1 MRPLDGIKVLD
12 LSRVLAGPY
21 CTMIMADYGAEIIK
35 VEMPETGDDSRS
47 FGPYRNGDS
56 MYYANIN
63 RGKKSMTL
71 NMKHPEAKKIIFEL
85 VKQVDVVV
93 ENFRPGT
100 MEKLG
105 LGYDVLKEINPKIIY
120 GVSSGFGHTGPWSK
134 KPAYDLVIQALSGFM
149 SITGPEGGEPTK
161 SGPSIMDLLSG
172 ILLAKGIFAALFVR
186 ERHGIGQKVDVAM
199 LDGGI
204 SILENGILRFLCNGE
219 NPGPVGN
226 RHASIT
232 PFESFQGGDGGHF
245 VIAVGNDNLW
255 AKFCKLI
262 KHEELTSD
270 ERFVSNLARTIN
282 QKQLKTII
290 SGIFA
295 IQPTEYWL
303 KAFDGAGIPAA
314 PINNMEQVCANEQAI
329 ARDMFVDV
337 VHPIIGQHTIIGPAV
352 KFTETPAAITAPAP
366 TLGQHTAE
374 ILRQYLGYS
383 DAVIEQLINNK
394 AV

>member
-1 MRPLDGIKVLD
+1 MRPLQGIKVLD

-35 VEMPETGDDSRS
+35 VEIPETGDDSRS
-47 FGPYRNGDS
+47 FGPYKNGES
-56 MYYANIN
+56 LYYANIN

-71 NMKHPEAKKIIFEL
+71 NMKHPEAKRIIFEL
-85 VKQVDVVV
+85 IKQVDVVV

-105 LGYDVLKEINPKIIY
+105 LGYDVLKEINPRIIY
-120 GVSSGFGHTGPWSK
+120 GVSSGFGHSGPWSK

-199 LDGGI
+199 LDGGV
-204 SILENGILRFLCNGE
+204 SILENGITRFLFNGE

-255 AKFCKLI
+255 EKFCKMI
-262 KHEELTSD
+262 KHEELIHD
-270 ERFVSNLARTIN
+270 ERFESNPLRTKN

-295 IQPTEYWL
+295 IKPTEYWL
-303 KAFDGAGIPAA
+303 NACDSAGIPAA
-314 PINNMEQVCANEQAI
+314 PINNMEQVCANEQVV
-329 ARDMFVDV
+329 AREMLVKLT
-337 VHPIIGQHTIIGPAV
+337 HPTIGEHTVIGPAV
-352 KFTETPAAITAPAP
+352 KFTETPASITSAAP
-366 TLGQHTAE
+366 TLGQHTAS
-374 ILRQYLGYS
+374 ILKEYLGYT
-383 DAVIEQLINNK
+383 DTQIEQLK
-394 AV
+394 ADKAL

>member
-1 MRPLDGIKVLD
+1 MRPLEGIKVLD

-85 VKQVDVVV
+85 VKQVDVIV

-105 LGYDVLKEINPKIIY
+105 LGYDVLKEINPQIIY

-172 ILLAKGIFAALFVR
+172 ILLAEGIFAALFVR

-199 LDGGI
+199 LDGGM
-204 SILENGILRFLCNGE
+204 SILENGIMRFLCNGE
-219 NPGPVGN
+219 NPGPIGN

-255 AKFCKLI
+255 VKFCKLI
-262 KHEELTSD
+262 KHEELTTD
-270 ERFVSNLARTIN
+270 ERFATNPLRTAH

-295 IQPTEYWL
+295 IRPTEYWL
-303 KAFDGAGIPAA
+303 KAFDEAGIPAA

-329 ARDMFVDV
+329 ARGMLVEVD
-337 VHPIIGQHTIIGPAV
+337 HPVIGRHTIVGPAV
-352 KFTETPAAITAPAP
+352 KFTETPAAVTGPAP
-366 TLGQHTAE
+366 LLGQHTSE
-374 ILRQYLGYS
+374 ILKQYLGYS
-383 DAVIEQLINNK
+383 DAVIEQLIINK